1 MKKFAFILA
10 FIVTLVFT
18 SHGQV
23 LTVGNGNATNEFFP
37 LSYRMWLYPQR
48 GQVLYPASMLTA
60 MQGKYI
66 SGLSLYYHVDQCNG
80 CTSTNYT
87 HLDGTQTVR
96 IGHTSASNLS
106 GGFTSDI
113 LETVWEG
120 TMENVTIGGLTTDGE
135 VRILFDRAFLYQG
148 GNLLIELQTYD
159 DAQTNGWYFFFWY
172 GQNTS
177 VANSYHSGSYNSSQV
192 YYESENFLPKTTFMY
207 QDNACVAPSVFA
219 HANQDPNSTTIHWDP
234 VYYDGNAVADYE
246 VAYRKAADSTFQA
259 VAVTDTFYVLNNLES
274 ATDYVYK
281 VRTYCGGSE
290 YSFWSDE
297 QAFRTDIAIG
307 QFPYYCGF
315 EDTQENNSWYRT
327 TQNWLNNDYTW
338 YIDTATSYDGDKA
351 MYISKDHGAT
361 FSTITAYYDD
371 GDVWA
376 YRDIY
381 FDTIYPAYNITFEHK
396 GHHILYVY
404 LGPPATPSGKG
415 QPTGSVRL
423 GSSYITRTDDWKTC
437 DYIVDGTH
445 TGLQRLYFLFYAGA
459 PTNVGAA
466 IDNVQISGIECIA
479 PVNLAALPQDSSA
492 VLTWHPMCATPPY
505 GYVVAYKKNTDTAF
519 TEINVTD
526 TTVTLQNLLPFTDYT
541 WKVSAKASDTV
552 LYGWSAT
559 ATFKTTVTP
568 ARSVPYFCDFED
580 AAENAG
586 WKFVQYT
593 GSNNR
598 WNIGTSGKYTGSKGL
613 HITSNTSNSYTY
625 SSSSSAVWAYRDVMF
640 DTVAK
645 GTVVEFDYK
654 VRGLAGHDFAKIF
667 IGDTVQPS
675 GFDIP
680 TGLTD
685 ITGEL
690 TSTDYSPS
698 WEHKTL
704 YLSDSTF
711 VGLKRIYLYWQNNYS
726 STRTPPIAI
735 DNLFVYTTGCSSP
748 SNLTATAL
756 DTTATLTW
764 HPNVIGTAQS
774 YTVAYKKST
783 DSIYTELSV
792 TDTTAHLSNLEP
804 YTLYDWKVKANC
816 SNEESSLWQEGA
828 TFRTYRLFGHIPYAC
843 GFENPDENLN
853 WGESSTSSE
862 PNRWKI
868 GTAAAHEGQYSVYIS
883 SDNGSTVSIDSSNY
897 ASYTFL
903 YRDFVF
909 SPEYPEHELTFDLKV
924 TNANLPASLK
934 IYASE
939 ATSPDFTWD
948 YVQDDLLLYD
958 LNPTLT
964 VTQDTAWHTY
974 SVKMDNTHSG
984 IIRIVFEWEYQDSY
998 NLGFVSPCVMDN
1010 VTIQRHEVGTP
1021 NHLTPTPQTDT
1032 SVVFSWKSGNNI
1044 PPISYTLSYRNIA
1057 DSSFTEITIADT
1069 FFLLQPVTT
1078 PSSYIWQVRANGADT
1093 MYSDWS
1099 EAKTYVHTTVT
1110 LPMLCT
1116 FEDSTDNSLWNNSSY
1131 YGDYYPLPTPHE
1143 WYIGNAVS
1151 REGAQ
1156 SMYVSSNNGTDNT
1169 VTCDYYWYLWTYRDV
1184 YFPTTDS
1191 YYYISLDYQGAIPV
1205 SIFIGNYEDNPNL
1218 TTSYDLD
1225 YTYSFNIPKSEI
1237 WNHYHKML
1245 IPNDSSFFGVR
1256 RVYILWQC
1264 TNFATVTNAGAVDNF
1279 KIGVVECQ
1287 ELDSLAVEEVTH
1299 QSAKV
1304 SWKKFHANRD
1314 GINNCGDVQS
1324 YTVAYKPVDAQQYTE
1339 VNVSDTFCVL
1349 TGLQPDVIY
1358 QWKVRSNCGNSVVGE
1373 YSSESSFTTL
1383 AALPYFCD
1391 FEEAGENAKWHFA
1404 NNSNTYWAIGED
1416 GEVSGNN
1423 RLKVMSSLG
1432 TNSYNYYYGNN
1443 IWAYRDIYFNE
1454 GSSEY
1459 QISFDYRG
1467 MGQLG
1472 QDYMQLFIGP
1482 DTITVSGST
1491 VPAELT
1497 QIGDNFCNI
1506 ANYTHY
1512 SFTLDSTFAGTR
1524 RLFFYWRNNSDSK
1537 GTNPASSI
1545 DNIHIQA
1552 TDCKLPLNPRV
1563 VAVQATSAD
1572 LAWSSPD
1579 AMNQQF
1585 TVAYKSSM
1593 DTAFTEVSVND
1604 TAIHLSG
1611 LLPNTSYYW
1620 YVRSDCAGSSH
1631 SLWSNSGTFST
1642 TQLNIATL
1650 PYSCDFEQ
1658 SAENSNWSISSSQNS
1673 NLWYIGNAVSHGGDN
1688 SLYVTAD
1695 SGATNSYVNN
1705 IYSGIWAWR
1714 DIDFGSGYE
1723 EHIVS
1728 FDYKGKGR
1736 EAHYARVF
1744 VGKPTM
1750 PNGPAVPDGLTQLG
1764 GALYN
1769 INDWT
1774 HYTFSLDSS
1783 YSGVMRLYI
1792 QWVQNTYTG
1801 YQPPA
1806 AFDNITIMATN
1817 CSAPLQLSSSL
1828 TADTVT
1834 LSWMTGM
1841 AGANSLFTVAYRKAF
1856 DSTFTEVNVQDT
1868 FLVLTGL
1875 PSNTDYIWKVRQ
1887 NCGNT
1892 SDFIWSD
1899 MASFLTLPPYPY
1911 FCDFEDTIENS
1922 RWVLSNGS
1930 YPSKWYIGNNAES
1943 GLNHLLYISSDNGA
1957 TNTYSNTSSYY
1968 TTNSV
1973 WAYRDI
1979 YINPAYDTTYISFD
1993 CRVNGDYYDNLKV
2006 FVANC
2011 VTPSGGSTPQN
2022 ATVLING
2029 LYGQSSW
2036 QHHVYAIP
2044 SSAGGLRRLFFLW
2057 SNDSYDIYNPPAAID
2072 NIEIANKLYSLPQN
2086 LAATVIDTAAILSW
2100 QHSSGEAPSSYT
2112 VEYRDYPNGSFV
2124 STTLTQENLPLGNL
2138 QPNTDYVWRV
2148 RANFSDGHQS
2158 FWVTSSFKTEEN
2170 VARLPY
2176 YCDFE
2181 DTVENAR
2188 WKFFLGN
2195 STNKWVIDT
2204 AANHGGDKALYVTN
2218 NNGAT
2223 NAYTV
2228 SSSSRVWACR
2238 DIYFDPQYS
2247 QFIISFDFKGLGEN
2261 YGNHAY
2267 DFAKLFMGPAVTPST
2282 NYSSSY
2288 VSPQGSTQI
2297 GTYLYLQNEW
2307 TTIQDTLIVI
2317 SGTGMQRIYFLWEN
2331 DGSYGDNPP
2340 AAIDNFSIVPFGC
2353 GKPINMVT
2361 SDLSANSATLSWDG
2375 TTSNFE
2381 VAYRLTSESNYTTVQ
2396 TSDHSVTLG
2405 NLMSDSEYEW
2415 KVKTLCSDSSE
2426 SEWSAPLIF
2435 STYQNVAHLPYFCDF
2450 ENSFESSNW
2459 SVVSGNENLWTVG
2472 GATSNGGVHSLYV
2485 TADSGTTNSYTNSTT
2500 YAIWT
2505 YRDIDFD
2512 EGYTEYELEFDYKGN
2527 GSNVHYCNVYL
2538 GSPVKPHP
2546 GYNAAPAG
2554 SSSVTQSIYNK
2565 PDWTHYSI
2573 TLNSANS
2580 GVRRLY
2586 FQWIVSSVGSGL
2598 GNPPAAI
2605 DNMAVTPHHCVKPQN
2620 LQSSNVT
2627 DNTATLSWTHS
2638 DGASFV
2644 VAYRVEGSS
2653 NYTEVQAVGNPMV
2666 LDNLLSSTT
2675 YVWRVKAVCSSSEES
2690 AWSPE
2695 AAFTT
2700 NYFVA
2705 QLPYINGFEED
2716 YENQQWRYFYQGSS
2730 PDHWAFGSA
2739 ASNGGSNGCYISSDG
2754 GATNSYSGGYYNSW
2768 AWRDIYIDSATTQ
2781 IQISFDYR
2789 GMGYASAYNSS
2800 EYGRLLFGIPT
2811 TPYYVNN
2818 DGITDL
2824 TGELKLIPD
2833 WTHYH
2838 YVVDVSNITGVRR
2851 IYLHWHSY
2859 ASQGSN
2865 PPAAF
2870 DNLTIIGGDCGVPN
2884 NLTVDNVTQNSIS
2897 FHFSR
2902 SSAEDVEWQVA
2913 IAPEG
2918 TEVTDNQI
2926 VNIYDTFYTFT
2937 GLDHTTLYRI
2947 YARNVCNEESFWNYI
2962 SQYTECGPIS
2972 ELPFAENFNV
2982 NTTPENVNLEFPRCW
2997 TRSSNNVGIG
3007 LTFNTNSLEFG
3018 GAGLFAVLPEMDSSI
3033 AVSDLQIS
3041 FTMEYFNNSP
3051 GSIVVGVMDDPN
3063 DITTFTPID
3072 EVSSSPAQSWTY
3084 RHVPF
3089 NSYQGSGRYIA
3100 LKSLN
3105 WTYVDN
3111 LVVDYISGCPFP
3123 THVTASGVTNNSI
3136 NLTWTPT
3143 GNESEWQVIAVEE
3156 GGDIAS
3162 ATPQTATTTNFTLS
3176 GLLPSTSYVA
3186 YVRAVC
3192 GDGGFSTWE
3201 RSDPFTTVC
3210 DPISEFP
3217 IVENFDEYPVP
3228 TVYVFNLP
3236 RPECWSYPEFYGQNY
3251 PGVDF
3256 YESYS
3261 GTNSLKFIAG
3271 NNSSYSSY
3279 NNPIH
3284 ATAVSPM
3291 LNADIHQLSVR
3302 FMLKSNWL
3310 YYPEGMEVGVMS
3322 DPYDM
3327 STFESVE
3334 LIVPPTSNEWYEF
3347 LVEFD
3352 STELSG
3358 SGNFIAFRYTG
3369 TYNQRYNWI
3378 DDIVIDYSSH
3388 VVFPSAPTNLVATN
3402 VTSTTADLSWD
3413 QDSSQVSG
3421 WKVEY
3426 RKAEESEWISLFVD
3440 DMSCHLA
3447 GLEPDESYVARVA
3460 AHYED
3465 LLSDYSNECTFVT
3478 EGVGIS
3484 GYTLED
3490 KVSVYPNPAHHYLVI
3505 SSEEGVGIRSY
3516 TLYSTDGKRIRN
3528 VSVENLPV
3536 QVPVAD
3542 LANGIYFLE
3551 IVCDEGVIAK
3561 KIVKK

>member
-1 MKKFAFILA
+1 MKKIAFILA
-10 FIVTLVFT
+10 FVVTLVFT

-23 LTVGNGNATNEFFP
+23 LTVGNGNATNEFSP

-48 GQVLYPASMLTA
+48 GQVLYPASMLTD

-96 IGHTSASNLS
+96 IGHTNASNLS
-106 GGFTSDI
+106 GGFTSDS
-113 LETVWEG
+113 LLTVWEG

-172 GQNTS
+172 GLNTS
-177 VANSYHSGSYNSSQV
+177 MANCYHYGGYNSTDV
-192 YYESENFLPKTTFMY
+192 YYNSANFLPKTTFRY

-219 HANQDPNSTTIHWDP
+219 HANNDPNSTTIHWDP

-246 VAYRKAADSTFQA
+246 VAYRKAADSSFQT
-259 VAVTDTFYVLNNLES
+259 VAVTDTFCVLNNLES
-274 ATDYVYK
+274 ATDYIYK
-281 VRTYCGGSE
+281 VRTYCGGSD
-290 YSFWSDE
+290 YSFWSEE
-297 QAFRTDIAIG
+297 QSFRTDIAIG
-307 QFPYYCGF
+307 QFPYFCGF
-315 EDTQENNSWYRT
+315 EDTQENNSWHRT

-361 FSTITAYYDD
+361 YSTITAYYDD

-381 FDTIYPAYNITFEHK
+381 FDTIYPSYNITFQHK

-404 LGPPATPSGKG
+404 LGPPATPSGNG

-445 TGLQRLYFLFYAGA
+445 AGLQRLYFLFYCGA

-466 IDNVQISGIECIA
+466 IDNIQITGVNCIA
-479 PVNLAALPQDSSA
+479 PVNLVAMPQDSSA
-492 VLTWHPMCATPPY
+492 VLTWHPMCATSPN

-526 TTVTLQNLLPFTDYT
+526 TTVTLLNLLPYTDYT

-559 ATFKTTVTP
+559 VTFKTTVTP

-586 WKFVQYT
+586 WRFVQYT

-598 WNIGTSGKYTGSKGL
+598 WNIGTSGKYTGTKGIN
-613 HITSNTSNSYTY
+613 ITSNTNGSYTY

-667 IGDTVQPS
+667 IGDTTQPS

-680 TGLTD
+680 ASLTD

-690 TSTDYSPS
+690 TSTEYSPN
-698 WEHKTL
+698 WKHKTL

-735 DNLFVYTTGCSSP
+735 DNLSVYTTGCSSP

-783 DSIYTELSV
+783 DSVYTEISV

-843 GFENPDENLN
+843 GFENSDENLN
-853 WGESSTSSE
+853 WGEKVVLTGE
-862 PNRWKI
+862 QNHWGI
-868 GTAAAHEGQYSVYIS
+868 GTAAAHSGQYSAYIS
-883 SDNGSTVSIDSSNY
+883 LDGGSTISFDSSRY
-897 ASYTFL
+897 TSYTCL
-903 YRDFVF
+903 YHDFMF
-909 SPEYPEHELTFDLKV
+909 SPDFPEQELTFDFKAVRADLP
-924 TNANLPASLK
+924 ANLL
-934 IYASE
+934 IYTQKPTA
-939 ATSPDFTWD
+939 PDLD
-948 YVQDDLLLYD
+948 YLTNNDLLVYEM
-958 LNPTLT
+958 NPSLE
-964 VTQDTAWHTY
+964 VTGDTAWHTY
-974 SVKMDNTHSG
+974 SVKLNNSHEGLT
-984 IIRIVFEWEYQDSY
+984 RIVFDWRYSERE
-998 NLGFVSPCVMDN
+998 LVSPCVIDN
-1010 VTIQRHEVGTP
+1010 VMIQGHAVGTP
-1021 NHLTPTPQTDT
+1021 HHLANLPQTDT
-1032 SVVFSWKSGNNI
+1032 SVVFAWNSGNNV
-1044 PPISYTLSYRNIA
+1044 PPASYTLCYRL
-1057 DSSFTEITIADT
+1057 SSDTIFTEVTLTNT
-1069 FFLLQPVTT
+1069 FYLLQPVST
-1078 PSSYIWQVRANGADT
+1078 PSSYVWKVRANGADT
-1093 MYSDWS
+1093 MHSDWS
-1099 EAKTYVHTTVT
+1099 ETKTYVHKAVT

-1116 FEDSTDNSLWNNSSY
+1116 FEDNTDNALWENYRYYLSSNNN
-1131 YGDYYPLPTPHE
+1131 PTDTIQ
-1143 WYIGNAVS
+1143 WYIGTALS
-1151 REGAQ
+1151 QDGAN
-1156 SMYVSSNNGTDNT
+1156 SMYVSSNGGVDNT
-1169 VTCDYYWYLWTYRDV
+1169 VFSNDNLNTLVIVTCRDV
-1184 YFPTTDS
+1184 YFPPTNS
-1191 YYYISLDYQGAIPV
+1191 YYY
-1205 SIFIGNYEDNPNL
+1205 L
-1218 TTSYDLD
+1218 TLD
-1225 YTYSFNIPKSEI
+1225 YTGTTPLSIYVGDYVDNPTYANLSSSTFSIGVPSSAI
-1237 WNHYHKML
+1237 WTHHHYML
-1245 IPNDSSFFGVR
+1245 VPYDSNDFGVKK
-1256 RVYILWQC
+1256 VYFLWHQSGNG
-1264 TNFATVTNAGAVDNF
+1264 TFTDAGAVDNF

-1299 QSAKV
+1299 HSARV
-1304 SWKKFHANRD
+1304 SWKKFNPNQN
-1314 GINNCGDVQS
+1314 GINNYGDTQS
-1324 YTVAYKPVDAQQYTE
+1324 YTVAYKPVDAQQYSE
-1339 VNVSDTFCVL
+1339 VTVSDTVCVL

-1391 FEEAGENAKWHFA
+1391 FEEADENAKWHFA
-1404 NNSNTYWAIGED
+1404 NAEYTYWAIGED

-1423 RLKVMSSLG
+1423 RLKVMGVLG
-1432 TNSYNYYYGNN
+1432 TNSYNYYSGNY

-1454 GSSEY
+1454 GYSEY
-1459 QISFDYRG
+1459 QISLDYRG

-1472 QDYMQLFIGP
+1472 QDYAQLFIGP
-1482 DTITVSGST
+1482 DTITVSGSV
-1491 VPAELT
+1491 VPTELT

-1506 ANYTHY
+1506 ANYSHF
-1512 SFTLDSTFAGTR
+1512 SFTLDSTFVGNR

-1537 GTNPASSI
+1537 GINPAASI
-1545 DNIHIQA
+1545 DNLHIQT
-1552 TDCKLPLNPRV
+1552 TDCKIPLNPLV
-1563 VAVQATSAD
+1563 IAATGTTAD
-1572 LAWSSPD
+1572 LTWSVPNASG
-1579 AMNQQF
+1579 QQF
-1585 TVAYKSSM
+1585 TVAYKA
-1593 DTAFTEVSVND
+1593 DTDSIFTEIQLND
-1604 TAIHLSG
+1604 TVCHLSG
-1611 LLPNTSYYW
+1611 LLPNTQYYW
-1620 YVRSDCAGSSH
+1620 YVRSDCDSNSH
-1631 SLWSNSGTFST
+1631 SLWSNSSTFST
-1642 TQLNIATL
+1642 TQNNIATL
-1650 PYSCDFEQ
+1650 PYSCDFENIT
-1658 SAENSNWSISSSQNS
+1658 ENNNWSMSSSSNS
-1673 NLWYIGNAVSHGGDN
+1673 NLWYIGDVVGNEGSSLFVS
-1688 SLYVTAD
+1688 AD
-1695 SGATNSYVNN
+1695 SGATNSYVNDL
-1705 IYSGIWAWR
+1705 YSGIWAWR
-1714 DIDFGSGYE
+1714 DIDFESGYGDYV
-1723 EHIVS
+1723 VS
-1728 FDYKGKGR
+1728 FDYKGKGQS
-1736 EAHYARVF
+1736 AHYARVF
-1744 VGKPTM
+1744 VGKPTI
-1750 PNGPAVPDGLTQLG
+1750 PNGPAIPDGLTQLG
-1764 GALYN
+1764 GTLYN

-1774 HYTFSLDSS
+1774 HYTFHLDSS
-1783 YSGVMRLYI
+1783 YSGVLRLYI
-1792 QWVQNTYTG
+1792 QWLQNTYTA

-1806 AFDNITIMATN
+1806 AFDNIMVTATN
-1817 CSAPLQLSSSL
+1817 CSAPSHLSS
-1828 TADTVT
+1828 TVNMDTIT
-1834 LSWMTGM
+1834 LSWTPGI
-1841 AGANSLFTVAYRKAF
+1841 AGANNLFTVAYRKALDF
-1856 DSTFTEVNVQDT
+1856 TYTEVSVQDT
-1868 FLVLTGL
+1868 ILTLVGL
-1875 PSNTDYIWKVRQ
+1875 PSNTDFIWKVRQ
-1887 NCGNT
+1887 DCGNT
-1892 SDFIWSD
+1892 IDVVWSD
-1899 MASFLTLPPYPY
+1899 IAAFLTMPSYPY
-1911 FCDFEDTIENS
+1911 YCDFEDTIDNS
-1922 RWVLSNGS
+1922 RWKLSNGS
-1930 YPSKWYIGNNAES
+1930 YPSKWYIGNNSES
-1943 GLNHLLYISSDNGA
+1943 GENHLLFISSNNGA
-1957 TNTYSNTSSYY
+1957 SNIYSNYDSYFD
-1968 TTNSV
+1968 NNV

-1993 CRVNGDYYDNLKV
+1993 CRVNGDYDDRLEV
-2006 FVANC
+2006 FVADC
-2011 VTPSGGSTPQN
+2011 VTPSGGNTPQN
-2022 ATVLING
+2022 ATVLTYG
-2029 LYGQSSW
+2029 LYGQPSW

-2057 SNDSYDIYNPPAAID
+2057 TNDDWAVYNPPAAID
-2072 NIEIANKLYSLPQN
+2072 NIEISNKNYSLPQN
-2086 LAATVIDTAAILSW
+2086 LVASTIDTAAVLTW
-2100 QHSSGEAPSSYT
+2100 QHSAGESPDSYT
-2112 VEYRDYPNGSFV
+2112 VEYREYSNDSFV
-2124 STTLTQENLPLGNL
+2124 STTVNAENLSIGNL
-2138 QPNTDYVWRV
+2138 QPNTDYLWRV
-2148 RANFSDGHQS
+2148 RANFSDDHQG
-2158 FWVTSSFKTEEN
+2158 FWITSSFKTEEN
-2170 VARLPY
+2170 VVRLPY

-2181 DTVENAR
+2181 DSVEVSY
-2188 WKFFLGN
+2188 WKFVNGN
-2195 STNKWVIDT
+2195 NTNKWFIDT
-2204 AANHGGDKALYVTN
+2204 AANHGGSKALYVSN
-2218 NNGAT
+2218 DNGAT
-2223 NAYTV
+2223 NAYTIN
-2228 SSSSRVWACR
+2228 SSSRVWAYRC
-2238 DIYFDPQYS
+2238 IYLDPQYS
-2247 QFIISFDFKGLGEN
+2247 QFLISFDFRGVGEYYVN
-2261 YGNHAY
+2261 RPY
-2267 DFAKLFMGPAVTPST
+2267 DFAKLFIGPAST
-2282 NYSSSY
+2282 LSTSYSSTY

-2297 GTYLYLQNEW
+2297 GTYLYMQNDW
-2307 TTIQDTLIVI
+2307 TTIQDTLNVV
-2317 SGTGMQRIYFLWEN
+2317 SGTAMHRIYFLWEN

-2340 AAIDNFSIVPFGC
+2340 AAIDNFSIVPLGC
-2353 GKPINMVT
+2353 GKPLNPVT
-2361 SDLSANSATLSWDG
+2361 SDLSSNSATLSWDG
-2375 TTSNFE
+2375 IIGDFE
-2381 VAYRLTSESNYTTVQ
+2381 VAYKHSADSTYTTI
-2396 TSDHSVTLG
+2396 TTNDHNITLS
-2405 NLMSDSEYEW
+2405 NLLSDSEYEW
-2415 KVKTLCSDSSE
+2415 KVRTICSDSSV
-2426 SEWSAPLIF
+2426 SEWTSTLTF
-2435 STYQNVAHLPYFCDF
+2435 YTYQNVAHLPYLCDF
-2450 ENSFESSNW
+2450 ENNYENSNW
-2459 SVVSGNENLWTVG
+2459 SVVSGNTNQWTVG
-2472 GATSNGGVHSLYV
+2472 DAVSNGGTHSLYV
-2485 TADSGTTNSYTNSTT
+2485 TADSGVTNSYTHNST
-2500 YAIWT
+2500 YSIWT
-2505 YRDIDFD
+2505 YRDIYFD
-2512 EGYTEYELEFDYKGN
+2512 EGFAQYELEFDYKGN
-2527 GSNVHYCNVYL
+2527 GNSVHYGNVYI
-2538 GSPVKPHP
+2538 GNPAMPHP
-2546 GYNAAPAG
+2546 ENNADPVGATLL
-2554 SSSVTQSIYNK
+2554 TQNLYDK
-2565 PDWTHYSI
+2565 PEWTHYSI
-2573 TLNSANS
+2573 TLDATHA
-2580 GVRRLY
+2580 GIQRLY
-2586 FQWIVSSVGSGL
+2586 FLWTVTSTGSDA

-2605 DNMAVTPHHCVKPQN
+2605 DNVAVTGHNCVKPQN
-2620 LQSSNVT
+2620 LQSTNVT
-2627 DNTATLSWTHS
+2627 DNTALVSWTHPT
-2638 DGASFV
+2638 GNNFV
-2644 VAYRVEGSS
+2644 VAYRTVGSS
-2653 NYTEVQAVGNPMV
+2653 IYDEAQADANS
-2666 LDNLLSSTT
+2666 LILTDILSSTT
-2675 YVWRVKAVCSSSEES
+2675 YVWKVKAVCDSSEES
-2690 AWSPE
+2690 AWSAE
-2695 AAFTT
+2695 ATFTT

-2705 QLPYINGFEED
+2705 QLPYINGFEDE
-2716 YENQQWRYFYQGSS
+2716 YENKQWRYFYQSAD
-2730 PDHWAFGSA
+2730 PAHWTFGSA
-2739 ASNGGSNGCYISSDG
+2739 TNNGGNNALYISTDG
-2754 GATNSYSGGYYNSW
+2754 GATNTYSGGYYNSW
-2768 AWRDIYIDSATTQ
+2768 AWRDIYIDSATNQ
-2781 IQISFDYR
+2781 IQISFDYK
-2789 GMGYASAYNSS
+2789 GVGYAHPYGSD
-2800 EYGRLLFGIPT
+2800 YGRLLFGVPT
-2811 TPYYVNN
+2811 TPYYVNT

-2824 TGELKLIPD
+2824 TGELKLITD
-2833 WTHYH
+2833 WTHYN

-2851 IYLHWHSY
+2851 IYLHWHTEN
-2859 ASQGSN
+2859 SQGSN

-2870 DNLTIIGGDCGVPN
+2870 DNLTIVAGDCGLPN

-2902 SSAEDVEWQVA
+2902 SDSLDVEWQVA

-2918 TEVTDNQI
+2918 TEIAQNQI

-2937 GLDHTTLYRI
+2937 GLDHSTLYKI
-2947 YARNVCNEESFWNYI
+2947 YVRNVCDEDAFWNYI
-2962 SQYTECGPIS
+2962 SQYTECGSIS
-2972 ELPFAENFNV
+2972 SLPFMENFDV
-2982 NTTPENVNLEFPRCW
+2982 NTTPYNLNLEFPRCW
-2997 TRSSNNVGIG
+2997 SRSGSNVQIDN
-3007 LTFNTNSLEFG
+3007 TFNISSLKFR
-3018 GAGLFAVLPEMDSSI
+3018 GAGLIAVLPEIDSAI
-3033 AVSDLQIS
+3033 AVTDLQIS
-3041 FTMEYFNNSP
+3041 FTMQYFNNSP

-3210 DPISEFP
+3210 DPVSEFP

-3291 LNADIHQLSVR
+3291 LDADIHQLSVR

-3334 LIVPPTSNEWYEF
+3334 LIVPPTSDEWYEF

-3352 STELSG
+3352 STQLSG
-3358 SGNFIAFRYTG
+3358 SGNYIVFRYTS

-3378 DDIVIDYSSH
+3378 DDIVIDYMSH
-3388 VVFPSAPTNLVATN
+3388 IVAPPAPTDLTATN
-3402 VTSTTADLSWD
+3402 ITETTADLSWN
-3413 QDSSQVSG
+3413 QESSQVSG

-3426 RKAEESEWISLFVD
+3426 RKAEESEWMSLFVD
-3440 DMSCHLA
+3440 DMYCHLA

-3460 AHYED
+3460 AHYEEQF
-3465 LLSDYSNECTFVT
+3465 SEYSNECTFVT

-3484 GYTLED
+3484 GYVLEG
-3490 KVSVYPNPAHHYLVI
+3490 KVSVYPNPVHDYLVI
-3505 SSEEGVGIRSY
+3505 SSEEGVRISRY
-3516 TLYSTDGKRIRN
+3516 ALYSTDGKLLYN
-3528 VSVENLPV
+3528 SSVENSPMR
-3536 QVPVAD
+3536 VPVAN

-3551 IVCDEGVIAK
+3551 IVCEEGVVTK